1 MSETENDAP
10 EAPII
15 GTLGIMRSTAYT
27 AVNMEIIAIVFEF
40 SLFWSISTMWGLPL
54 SLCNFLHSMYLE

>member
-1 MSETENDAP
+1 MSETEKLAP

-27 AVNMEIIAIVFEF
+27 AVNMEIMAMVFEF
-40 SLFWSISTMWGLPL
+40 SLVLSIPTIWVS
-54 SLCNFLHSMYLE
+54 SCVVV